1 MVVALVCSSVP
12 VAVVV
17 ALAWMNVDVCCLV
30 TRAEVA
36 FFHASSRNVLF
47 STTR

>member
-17 ALAWMNVDVCCLV
+17 ALAWMNVDVCCWV
-30 TRAEVA
+30 TGVVNFYFGCFEHDATCLR
-36 FFHASSRNVLF
+36 
-47 STTR
+47 